1 MPAQMTRSEVLN
13 LLEPGVLLGGAL
25 FRSLATQ
32 TAQTERLSPGT
43 RLGAFRIVAEL
54 GHGGMGVVYRA
65 ERDDGAYQQ
74 QVAIKCVIDSGSA
87 RSAELF
93 RRERQ
98 ILAELKHPNIARLLD
113 GGHLDDGRQWL
124 AMELVDGLR
133 IDAHVHTKKL
143 SVDERLGL
151 FAEVVEAV
159 EAAHTHLLI
168 HRDIKPSNVLVDA
181 DGRAKL
187 LDFGIAAL
195 IDDHEAARAYSPG
208 WASPEQRAGE
218 HVGPAS
224 DQYQLGLLLDAMLRN
239 TSPSDVPA
247 TGTDIADPGT
257 DGRGIAPT
265 QWPRLSAARHS
276 ELAAIVAKAT
286 AVPVAARYGSVKEFN
301 ADLQRWLA
309 QRPVVARGGGLGY
322 TFFCALRRHPLVAAG
337 IAAALIAA
345 ITATIVFNWR
355 LTQQRDLARDAALR
369 AEREAATATAVSR
382 FLRDDLLA
390 LADPNLSQE
399 PDLKV
404 STLLARAA
412 ENVDPRFAERP
423 DIAVQ
428 IHTTLGRGLRGLGA
442 LDTAAAQFGRAQ
454 AIASAALPA
463 TDLRR
468 MELDLW
474 HADLD
479 LARSQPQVAEQ
490 RLSALHQSATAVLG
504 VDAPLVL
511 ETEVRLQAARFETGK
526 EQLAAIAALALLQP
540 RLDRVL
546 GVDSALAIYALN
558 RRAIMLNSVEQL
570 KETEIVRVEHLA
582 RATRAYGANHSTTLT
597 GQLNYAVLLRKLGK
611 PDDALREAELAE
623 KGLRKIF
630 GDRSI
635 AALHAL
641 NARSRILADLGQLDA
656 AIALQREA
664 LAGRIELF
672 GEQHDDVAFSYVNLG
687 GSLVQARQL
696 DAAVDALNKALR
708 IRLHLFG
715 EEHVD
720 VITNRIMLGDTER
733 QRGNLAAA
741 ELYLVDAIASAR
753 RVLASDRPELATAL
767 YRYGQVL
774 AAQHRRDEAVAALK
788 ESEAIYATRGEQQTP
803 RTQAVRA
810 LLATIAP

>member
-1 MPAQMTRSEVLN
+1 MTRSEVLN

-32 TAQTERLSPGT
+32 TVQIERLSSGT
-43 RLGAFRIVAEL
+43 RLGVFRIVAEL

-98 ILAELKHPNIARLLD
+98 ILAELKHPHIARLLD

-124 AMELVDGLR
+124 AMELVEGQR
-133 IDAHVHTKKL
+133 IDTHARAKKL
-143 SVDERLGL
+143 SIEERLSL
-151 FAEVVEAV
+151 FAEVIAAV
-159 EAAHTHLLI
+159 EAAHAHLLI

-195 IDDHEAARAYSPG
+195 IDDNEAARAYSPG

-224 DQYQLGLLLDAMLRN
+224 DQYQLGLLLDAML
-239 TSPSDVPA
+239 SDAAPSQIAA
-247 TGTDIADPGT
+247 TATDIANPTTGA
-257 DGRGIAPT
+257 RGIDPV
-265 QWPRLSAARHS
+265 QWTRLPNARHS
-276 ELAAIVAKAT
+276 ELTAIVAKAT
-286 AVPVAARYGSVKEFN
+286 AALVEARYGSVREFS

-309 QRPVVARGGGLGY
+309 RRPVAARGGGLGY
-322 TFFCALRRHPLVAAG
+322 TFFCALRRHPLVASG
-337 IAAALIAA
+337 IAAVLIAA
-345 ITATIVFNWR
+345 IAATAVFNWR

-412 ENVDPRFAERP
+412 KNVDPRFGERP

-442 LDTAAAQFGRAQ
+442 LEDAAAHFERAQ
-454 AIASAALPA
+454 AIAAETLPA

-479 LARSQPQVAEQ
+479 LARSQPQAAEQ
-490 RLSALHQSATAVLG
+490 RLSALRERATAALG
-504 VDAPLVL
+504 ADAPLVL
-511 ETEVRLQAARFETGK
+511 ETEVRLQAARFEAGK
-526 EQLAAIAALALLQP
+526 EQLAAIAALTQVQP

-570 KETEIVRVEHLA
+570 KETQIARVEHLA
-582 RATRAYGANHSTTLT
+582 RATRTYGADHSTTLT

-611 PDDALREAELAE
+611 PQEALREAELAE
-623 KGLRKIF
+623 IGLRKIF

-641 NARSRILADLGQLDA
+641 NARSRILSDLGQLDA

-687 GSLVQARQL
+687 GTLVQARQL
-696 DAAVDALNKALR
+696 DAAVDALRKALN
-708 IRLHLFG
+708 IRQGLFG
-715 EEHVD
+715 DEHID

-733 QRGNLAAA
+733 QRGNFDAA
-741 ELYLVDAIASAR
+741 ERYLVDAIASAR
-753 RVLASDRPELATAL
+753 RILAADRPELATAL
-767 YRYGQVL
+767 YRYGQIL
-774 AAQHRRDEAVAALK
+774 QAQRRHDEAVVALK
-788 ESEAIYATRGEQQTP
+788 ESEAIYVTRGEGSTARAQS
-803 RTQAVRA
+803 VRA
-810 LLATIAP
+810 LLATIP

>member
-1 MPAQMTRSEVLN
+1 MTRSEVLN

-32 TAQTERLSPGT
+32 ATRIDRLSPGT

-54 GHGGMGVVYRA
+54 GQGGMGVVYRA

-74 QVAIKCVIDSGSA
+74 QVAIKCVIDSGNT

-113 GGHLDDGRQWL
+113 GGRLDDGRQWL

-133 IDAHVHTKKL
+133 IDAHAHTKKL

-159 EAAHTHLLI
+159 EAAHAHLLI

-195 IDDHEAARAYSPG
+195 IDDSEATRAYSPI

-224 DQYQLGLLLDAMLRN
+224 DQYQLGLLLDAMLR
-239 TSPSDVPA
+239 SAPPSDVPA
-247 TGTDIADPGT
+247 TGSDIADPGK
-257 DGRGIAPT
+257 DARGISPT
-265 QWPRLSAARHS
+265 QWLRLSAARHS
-276 ELAAIVAKAT
+276 ELTAIVAKAT
-286 AVPVAARYGSVKEFN
+286 AASVAARYGSVKEFN

-309 QRPVVARGGGLGY
+309 QRPVAARGGGLGY
-322 TFFCALRRHPLVAAG
+322 TFFCALRRHPLVSTG

-412 ENVDPRFAERP
+412 ANVDPRFGGRP

-442 LDTAAAQFGRAQ
+442 FEDAAAQFERAQ
-454 AIASAALPA
+454 AIAAEALPVN
-463 TDLRR
+463 DLRR

-479 LARSQPQVAEQ
+479 LARSLPKAAEQ
-490 RLSALHQSATAVLG
+490 RLSALRESATAALG
-504 VDAPLVL
+504 ADALLVL
-511 ETEVRLQAARFETGK
+511 EAGVRLQAARFETGE
-526 EQLAAIAALALLQP
+526 EQLAAITELAQLQP

-546 GVDSALAIYALN
+546 GADSALAIYALN

-570 KETEIVRVEHLA
+570 QDAQIARVEHLA
-582 RATRAYGANHSTTLT
+582 RATRAYGADHSTTLT

-611 PDDALREAELAE
+611 PQEALREAELAE
-623 KGLRKIF
+623 TGLRKIF
-630 GDRSI
+630 GERSI

-641 NARSRILADLGQLDA
+641 NARSRILSDLGQLDA

-687 GSLVQARQL
+687 GALVQARQL
-696 DAAVDALNKALR
+696 DAAVDAFGKALN
-708 IRLHLFG
+708 IRRRLFG

-720 VITNRIMLGDTER
+720 VITNRILLGDTER
-733 QRGNLAAA
+733 QRGNLDAA
-741 ELYLVDAIASAR
+741 ERYLVDAIAGAR
-753 RVLASDRPELATAL
+753 RILAADRPELANAL

-774 AAQHRRDEAVAALK
+774 GVQHRRDEAVAALK
-788 ESEAIYATRGEQQTP
+788 ESEAIYVTRGEGQTP